1 MEKWQQVH
9 QAVLT
14 YGKKRKEKAPGLNR
28 WRVEEVEVEVEVGV
42 GVAAVFGWGTWCF
55 VPMKNTI
62 LYSDKASAISGKEQ
76 LQWTVFTARY
86 LLGQVK
92 ASSV

>member
-1 MEKWQQVH
+1 MFAHGGGGGGSVWAGEHGASYSEKIPSSTQ
-9 QAVLT
+9 
-14 YGKKRKEKAPGLNR
+14 
-28 WRVEEVEVEVEVGV
+28 
-42 GVAAVFGWGTWCF
+42 
-55 VPMKNTI
+55 
-62 LYSDKASAISGKEQ
+62 DKASGISGKEQ